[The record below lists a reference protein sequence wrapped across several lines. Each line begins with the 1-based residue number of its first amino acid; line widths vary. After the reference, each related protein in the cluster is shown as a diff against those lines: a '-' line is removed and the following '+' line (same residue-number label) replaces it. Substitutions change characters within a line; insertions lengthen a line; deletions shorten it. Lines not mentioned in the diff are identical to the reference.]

1 MKRLTVT
8 IIAIMSIIVNV
19 NAASIACFDVIP
31 RPCKVELV
39 PDMPFTLTAATTIVC
54 DNELTQEALFL
65 QQYIQQATGINVK
78 LGNNLE
84 GNSIVLRL
92 IDSNLGDE
100 SYALHVSCKDIV
112 ITGPTAAGVFYGVQ
126 TLRKALP
133 QGNTKSV
140 TIPTVNITDYPRFAY
155 RGAHLDVCRHFF
167 GKDEVKTYIDMLA
180 MHNINRLHWHISED
194 QGWRIEIKSYPLLTE
209 VGSHRAQTV
218 IGHNSGKYDG
228 VPHGGFFTQ
237 DDARDIVAYAA
248 ARHITVIPEIDLPG
262 HMQAALAAYPSMGCT
277 GGPYKVWEKW
287 GVSEDVLCA
296 GNPETLTFIK
306 KVLEEI
312 TEIFPSQYI
321 HIGGDECPKV
331 RWKECPKCQAKM
343 DELGFKSTDKRPREE
358 QMQAYIMQQAEA
370 FLASKGRKVIGWDEI
385 LAGGLG
391 PDVTI
396 HSWRGI
402 EGAVEA
408 ARQGHDA
415 ILSPGS
421 HMYFD
426 HYQSQDKEHEPD
438 AIGGYTPVEKVYAF
452 NPIPEELS
460 PEQARHIIGVQANV
474 WTEYIPTFSQV
485 QYMALPRFAALS
497 EVQWC
502 QQEARDY
509 ASFLERLPWLAA
521 LYRTCGYNYA
531 KHVVK

>member
-1 MKRLTVT
+1 MCVV
-8 IIAIMSIIVNV
+8 A
-19 NAASIACFDVIP
+19 NAKGMPVACFDVIP
-31 RPCKVELV
+31 RPDKVEIV
-39 PDMPFTLTAATTIVC
+39 PDVPFALTAATTIVC
-54 DNELTQEALFL
+54 DEGLAREAGFL
-65 QQYIQQATGINVK
+65 QQYILQATGIDMK
-78 LGNNLE
+78 QGNSLA

-92 IDSNLGDE
+92 ADSAHGDE
-100 SYALHVSCKDIV
+100 SYELRVSCKDIV
-112 ITGPTAAGVFYGVQ
+112 ITGSTAAGVFYGIQ

-133 QGNTKSV
+133 QGKTKNV
-140 TIPTVNITDYPRFAY
+140 AVPTVHISDYPRFAY

-167 GKDEVKTYIDMLA
+167 GVDEVKTYIDMLA

-194 QGWRIEIKSYPLLTE
+194 QGWRIEIKSRPRLTE
-209 VGSHRAQTV
+209 VGAWRDQTV

-237 DDARDIVAYAA
+237 EQARDIVAYAA

-262 HMQAALAAYPSMGCT
+262 HMQAALAAYPELGCT

-306 KVLEEI
+306 EVLGEI
-312 TEIFPSQYI
+312 VDIFPSRYI

-331 RWKECPKCQAKM
+331 RWKECPKCQARM
-343 DELGFKSTDKRPREE
+343 DELGFKADGKRQREE

-385 LAGGLG
+385 LEGGLG

-415 ILSPGS
+415 ILSPVS

-426 HYQSQDKEHEPD
+426 YYQSRDTEHEPD
-438 AIGGYTPVEKVYAF
+438 AIGGYTPVDKVYSF
-452 NPIPEELS
+452 NPVPDGLT
-460 PEQARHIIGVQANV
+460 PEQAKHIIGVQANV
-474 WTEYIPTFSQV
+474 WTEYIPTFDQV
-485 QYMALPRFAALS
+485 QYMALPRMAALS

-502 QQEARDY
+502 RQEVRDY
-509 ASFLERLPWLAA
+509 DSFLERLPWLVA

>member
-1 MKRLTVT
+1 
-8 IIAIMSIIVNV
+8 MSVV
-19 NAASIACFDVIP
+19 ANAQGAAVASFDIIP
-31 RPCKVELV
+31 RPDKVEIV
-39 PDMPFTLTAATTIVC
+39 PDVPFTLTAATTIVH
-54 DNELTQEALFL
+54 DDELAQEARFL
-65 QQYIQQATGINVK
+65 QEYILQATGIDLK
-78 LGNNLE
+78 LGGNPT

-92 IDSNLGDE
+92 VQGGQGDE
-100 SYALHVSCKDIV
+100 SYALHVGCKDIV

-133 QGNTKSV
+133 QGKTEKV
-140 TIPTVNITDYPRFAY
+140 EIPTVSISDYPRFAY

-194 QGWRIEIKSYPLLTE
+194 QGWRIEIKSRPLLTKE
-209 VGSHRAQTV
+209 GAWRAQTV

-237 DDARDIVAYAA
+237 DDAREIVAYAA

-262 HMQAALAAYPSMGCT
+262 HMQAALAAYPVLGCT

-306 KVLEEI
+306 DVLGEI
-312 TEIFPSQYI
+312 VDIFPSQYI

-331 RWKECPKCQAKM
+331 RWKECPRCQARM
-343 DELGFKSTDKRPREE
+343 DELGFKAGGKRPREE

-385 LAGGLG
+385 LEGGLG
-391 PDVTI
+391 PNVTI

-415 ILSPGS
+415 ILSPVS

-426 HYQSQDKEHEPD
+426 YYQSRDTEHEPD

-452 NPIPEELS
+452 NPIPESLT
-460 PEQARHIIGVQANV
+460 PDQARHIIGVQANV

-502 QQEARDY
+502 QPQARDY
-509 ASFLERLPWLAA
+509 SSFLQRLPRLTA

-531 KHVVK
+531 KHVVE

>member
-1 MKRLTVT
+1 MILFASALMCLTT
-8 IIAIMSIIVNV
+8 
-19 NAASIACFDVIP
+19 AAAAQPKACFDVIP
-31 RPCKVELV
+31 KPHKVTAV
-39 PDMPFTLTAATTIVC
+39 DGDPFTLSARTTIVC
-54 DNELTQEALFL
+54 DAVLASEASFL
-65 QQYIQQATGINVK
+65 QQYIKQATGISVK
-78 LGNNLE
+78 VGGKASRNT
-84 GNSIVLRL
+84 IVLRL
-92 IDSNLGDE
+92 DKSTVGDE
-100 SYALHVSCKDIV
+100 GYNLYANANT
-112 ITGPTAAGVFYGVQ
+112 ITIAAHTAAGVFYGVQ
-126 TLRKALP
+126 TLRKSLP
-133 QGNTKSV
+133 QGKARSIE
-140 TIPTVNITDYPRFAY
+140 IPAVIVSDFPRFAY

-167 GKDEVKTYIDMLA
+167 GVNEVKTYIDMLA

-194 QGWRIEIKSYPLLTE
+194 QGWRIEIKSRPLLTE
-209 VGSHRAQTV
+209 VGSKREQTV

-228 VPHGGFFTQ
+228 KPHGGFFTQ
-237 DDARDIVAYAA
+237 DEARDIVAYAA
-248 ARHITVIPEIDLPG
+248 LRHITVIPEIDLPG
-262 HMQAALAAYPSMGCT
+262 HMQAALAAYPHLGCT
-277 GGPYKVWEKW
+277 GGPYKVWQQW
-287 GVSEDVLCA
+287 GVSDDVLCA

-306 KVLEEI
+306 DVLGEI
-312 TEIFPSQYI
+312 VNIFPSQYI

-331 RWKECPKCQAKM
+331 RWKECPKCQARM
-343 DELGFKSTDKRPREE
+343 DQLGFKSGGKRPREE
-358 QMQAYIMQQAEA
+358 QMQGYIMQQAEA

-385 LAGGLG
+385 LEGGLG

-426 HYQSQDKEHEPD
+426 HYQSRDTEHEPD

-452 NPIPEELS
+452 NPAPAELS
-460 PEQARHIIGVQANV
+460 PEQTKHIIGVQANM
-474 WTEYIPTFSQV
+474 WTEYIPTFSQI

-502 QQEARDY
+502 QQDARDY
-509 ASFLERLPWLAA
+509 DSFLKRLPRLVA

-531 KHVVK
+531 KHVVE

>member
-1 MKRLTVT
+1 MCITAT
-8 IIAIMSIIVNV
+8 
-19 NAASIACFDVIP
+19 ASGTPQACFNVIP
-31 RPCKVELV
+31 RPNSVTIIT
-39 PDMPFTLTAATTIVC
+39 DQPFSLTAKTTIVC
-54 DNELTQEALFL
+54 DKELTREAALL
-65 QQYIQQATGINVK
+65 QQYILQATGIDLK
-78 LGNNLE
+78 LGNSLE

-92 IDSNLGDE
+92 ASNSHGDE
-100 SYALHVSCKDIV
+100 SYDLHVSCKDIV

-133 QGNTKSV
+133 QGKTEKV
-140 TIPTVNITDYPRFAY
+140 DIPTVSISDYPRFAY

-167 GKDEVKTYIDMLA
+167 GVDDVKTYIDMLA

-194 QGWRIEIKSYPLLTE
+194 QGWRIEIKSRPLLTKD
-209 VGSHRAQTV
+209 GAWRSQTV

-237 DDARDIVAYAA
+237 EQARDIVAYAA
-248 ARHITVIPEIDLPG
+248 ERHITVIPEIDLPG
-262 HMQAALAAYPSMGCT
+262 HMQAALAAYPVLGCT

-306 KVLEEI
+306 DVLDEI
-312 TEIFPSQYI
+312 VDIFPSQYI

-331 RWKECPKCQAKM
+331 RWKECPRCQARM
-343 DELGFKSTDKRPREE
+343 DELGFKADGKHPREE

-385 LAGGLG
+385 LEGGLG

-402 EGAVEA
+402 EGAIEA

-415 ILSPGS
+415 ILSPVS

-426 HYQSQDKEHEPD
+426 YYQSRDTKHEPD

-452 NPIPEELS
+452 DPIPTDLT

-474 WTEYIPTFSQV
+474 WTEYIPTFEQV

-502 QQEARDY
+502 QPQARDY
-509 ASFLERLPWLAA
+509 ADFLNRLPRLVT
-521 LYRTCGYNYA
+521 LYRACGYNYA
-531 KHVVK
+531 KHVVE